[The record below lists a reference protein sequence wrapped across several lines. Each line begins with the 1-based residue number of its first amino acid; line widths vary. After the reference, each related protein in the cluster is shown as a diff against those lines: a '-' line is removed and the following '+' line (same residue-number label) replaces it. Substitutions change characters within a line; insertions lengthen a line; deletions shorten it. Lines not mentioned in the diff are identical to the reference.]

1 MRIIY
6 LILILFTYNTFS
18 SDEVEINTDDIWALD
33 VRSNKFFRNG
43 EVLFQMPQDAL
54 HTFRGR
60 EYGDWNEFSFIDSRR
75 LIKLKKG
82 DRIKIVESYFNSDV
96 FKVILLD
103 GFYKNKTYYTHPK
116 KFYFYNLFLKIT
128 QLTNKRSNKELKF

>member
-1 MRIIY
+1 
-6 LILILFTYNTFS
+6 
-18 SDEVEINTDDIWALD
+18 
-33 VRSNKFFRNG
+33 
-43 EVLFQMPQDAL
+43 MPQDAL
-54 HTFRGR
+54 HTYRGR

-103 GFYKNKTYYTHPK
+103 GFYKNKTYYRALLGKPK
-116 KFYFYNLFLKIT
+116 SKLKATDLKII
-128 QLTNKRSNKELKF
+128 EII

>member
-6 LILILFTYNTFS
+6 LILILFTYNAFS
-18 SDEVEINTDDIWALD
+18 SDDVEINADDIWVLD

-60 EYGDWNEFSFIDSRR
+60 EYGDWNEFSFIDSRLSLINNSETTR
-75 LIKLKKG
+75 LNPN
-82 DRIKIVESYFNSDV
+82 SYDE
-96 FKVILLD
+96 I
-103 GFYKNKTYYTHPK
+103 
-116 KFYFYNLFLKIT
+116 
-128 QLTNKRSNKELKF
+128 

>member
-1 MRIIY
+1 M
-6 LILILFTYNTFS
+6 LCILF
-18 SDEVEINTDDIWALD
+18 VE
-33 VRSNKFFRNG
+33 
-43 EVLFQMPQDAL
+43 
-54 HTFRGR
+54 

-103 GFYKNKTYYTHPK
+103 GFYKNKTYYVITDDLHRKYK
-116 KFYFYNLFLKIT
+116 KLRQANEEKYFNCIY
-128 QLTNKRSNKELKF
+128 RSLYH

>member
-6 LILILFTYNTFS
+6 LILILFTYDAFS
-18 SDEVEINTDDIWALD
+18 SDDAEINTDDIWVLD

-103 GFYKNKTYYTHPK
+103 GFYKNKTYYVITDDLHRKYK
-116 KFYFYNLFLKIT
+116 KLET
-128 QLTNKRSNKELKF
+128 S

>member
-6 LILILFTYNTFS
+6 LILILFTYNAFS
-18 SDEVEINTDDIWALD
+18 SDDVEINTDDIWVLD

-60 EYGDWNEFSFIDSRR
+60 VW
-75 LIKLKKG
+75 
-82 DRIKIVESYFNSDV
+82 
-96 FKVILLD
+96 
-103 GFYKNKTYYTHPK
+103 
-116 KFYFYNLFLKIT
+116 
-128 QLTNKRSNKELKF
+128 